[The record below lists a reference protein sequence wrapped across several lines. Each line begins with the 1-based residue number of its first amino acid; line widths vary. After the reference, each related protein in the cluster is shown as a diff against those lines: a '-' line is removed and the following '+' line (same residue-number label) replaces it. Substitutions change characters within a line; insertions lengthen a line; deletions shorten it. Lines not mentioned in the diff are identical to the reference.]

1 MSRKAG
7 GCLVPEEEE
16 ADDEQDGGI
25 VQRNRIGIIQE
36 GNASSGLVAGL
47 FSQFEQQESSHP
59 DPRFH

>member
-36 GNASSGLVAGL
+36 GNASSGLVAG
-47 FSQFEQQESSHP
+47 FEQQESSI
-59 DPRFH
+59 